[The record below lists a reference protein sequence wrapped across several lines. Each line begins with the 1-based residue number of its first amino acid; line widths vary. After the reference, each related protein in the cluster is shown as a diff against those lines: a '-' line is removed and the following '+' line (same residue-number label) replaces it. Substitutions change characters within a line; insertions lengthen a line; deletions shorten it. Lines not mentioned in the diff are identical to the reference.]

1 VSPRLEPRAEP
12 DLSRGAWAF
21 AIEEKGSG
29 LGEIEVLINGVPQSG
44 TWDGQALRW
53 EPTNGSYGETQ
64 VEVRVRDRAG
74 NESVWR
80 TKGVSLPQ
88 NIGLEAN
95 YPNPFNPETLIPFV
109 VSPQAGQVRLAI
121 FNATGQMV
129 RELLNSEQI
138 APGRHE
144 AVWDGRDAN
153 GSKVSSGVYLYRLQV
168 GDKALVRRMTLIK

>member
-1 VSPRLEPRAEP
+1 
-12 DLSRGAWAF
+12 
-21 AIEEKGSG
+21 
-29 LGEIEVLINGVPQSG
+29 LGGIEVLINGVPQSG

-53 EPTNGSYGETQ
+53 EPTNGSYGDTE

-80 TKGVSLPQ
+80 TKGSALPQ
-88 NIGLEAN
+88 HIGLEAN
-95 YPNPFNPETLIPFV
+95 YPNPFNPETVIPFV
-109 VSPQAGQVRLAI
+109 VSPQAGPVRLAI

-129 RELLNSEQI
+129 RELLNWEQI

-144 AVWDGRDAN
+144 AVWDGHDAN